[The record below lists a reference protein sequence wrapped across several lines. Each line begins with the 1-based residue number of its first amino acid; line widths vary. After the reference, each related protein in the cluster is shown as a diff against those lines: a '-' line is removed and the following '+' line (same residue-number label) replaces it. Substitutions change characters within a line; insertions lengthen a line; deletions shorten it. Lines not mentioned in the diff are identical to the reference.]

1 MTPMEYA
8 KAITGAV
15 LAGLAALATG
25 LSDNEMTSVEWIF
38 VASATI
44 TAGTAVFM
52 IPNRD
57 PVSLEDDGP
66 DHRAG

>member
-1 MTPMEYA
+1 MSPMEYA
-8 KAITGAV
+8 KAIAGAV

-25 LSDNEMTSVEWIF
+25 VADNVITPAEWIT
-38 VASATI
+38 VAIATI

-57 PVSLEDDGP
+57 PVAMDDGP
-66 DHRAG
+66 DHRAE

>member
-1 MTPMEYA
+1 MEYA
-8 KAITGAV
+8 KAVTGAV

-25 LSDNEMTSVEWIF
+25 LSDETMTGVEWIM
-38 VASATI
+38 VATATI

-57 PVSLEDDGP
+57 PVAVDDDGP
-66 DHRAG
+66 DHRAE